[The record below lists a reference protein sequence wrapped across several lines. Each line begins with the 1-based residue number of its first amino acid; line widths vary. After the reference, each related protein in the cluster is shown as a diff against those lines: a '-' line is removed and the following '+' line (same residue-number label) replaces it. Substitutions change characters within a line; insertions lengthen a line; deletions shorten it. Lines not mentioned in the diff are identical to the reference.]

1 MQLFVNTFGASLRRA
16 GDTFDIRSGEHRI
29 TLSAKKVRT
38 IVATTSVHFST
49 DAIALASEH
58 NIDVVLLD
66 RSGNPYGRFWHAKM
80 GSTAAIRRRQI
91 EASNNAIGLET
102 VRAWTRKKLE
112 NQADFLAE
120 LGRRRPTRKAD
131 FEKAIDRIRAACD
144 ALIEQRATTVDEQR
158 TSILGYEGMAG
169 AAYWGLVG
177 TLPPQTFRF
186 DRRSRHPAKDPF
198 NAMLNYAYGILY
210 SEVDRACIIAG
221 LDPFVG
227 LLHTDNY
234 NKRSLTFDLIE
245 PFRIWA
251 DRIVVTLF
259 TGRRCTPNMFRNSD
273 DGVFLDKPGKELL
286 LPALSEYLDDAIR
299 YPVKSS
305 KGRKRTR
312 QIKRRACIQAEAH
325 TFANRLLGKE
335 GDLPKVMETREVFGD
350 THP

>member
-1 MQLFVNTFGASLRRA
+1 MQLFINTFGASLRRT
-16 GDTFDIRSGEHRI
+16 GETFDIRVGEKHLS
-29 TLSAKKVRT
+29 LSARKVRT
-38 IVATTSVHFST
+38 IIATTSVHFST
-49 DAIALASEH
+49 DAIALAAEH

-80 GSTAAIRRRQI
+80 GSTAAIRRRQV
-91 EASNNAIGLET
+91 EAADSESGLET
-102 VRAWTRKKLE
+102 VRRWTRTKLD
-112 NQADFLAE
+112 NQANFLAE
-120 LGRRRPTRKAD
+120 LGRRRPARTAD
-131 FEKAIDRIRAACD
+131 FEKAIDRIHAARD
-144 ALIEQRATTVDEQR
+144 TLANLTGSVDDQR
-158 TSILGYEGMAG
+158 TTILGYEGTAG
-169 AAYWGLVG
+169 AAYWGLMG
-177 TLPPQTFRF
+177 TLPPQAFEF
-186 DRRSRHPAKDPF
+186 ERRSKHPARDPF
-198 NAMLNYAYGILY
+198 NAMLNYAYGVLY
-210 SEVDRACIIAG
+210 SEVDRACVIAG

-259 TGRRCTPNMFRNSD
+259 TGRRCTPDMFRETD

-286 LPALSEYLDDAIR
+286 LPALTEYLDASIR
-299 YPVKSS
+299 YPIKSS

-335 GDLPKVMETREVFGD
+335 SDLPELMETRDVFGD
-350 THP
+350 TDQ